1 MALTNLLAGL
11 GSRAL
16 PIPVS
21 VLLTGTGDLSEATFQ
36 AWKNDVD
43 RLVHPCSSSFLPK
56 ACNFKMTNWG

>member
-16 PIPVS
+16 PRPVS